1 MDLSKCYVIDIE
13 TNNLL
18 SRMLDFSSFPYKLN
32 DSAKLWC
39 VSIRNVKTRE
49 VWTAIG
55 DEITKEWMEYTLQ
68 DCEYL
73 IAHNGIKFDFIA
85 LKLFGVLDYTVG
97 YLDSNDTI
105 FGRSVTF
112 IDTLVLSRLLHPDRF
127 GGHSLEAWGLR
138 LGNEKTDFRLACI
151 EAGHMEKSDPAGHE
165 FTFYTPIM
173 AEYCEQDTSVNVDIF
188 LELLLEMGEYK
199 GWAKALKME
208 KKLADLAVRRESLG
222 FWFDKDLAVTCLE
235 DLMQKMTEI
244 ENKIEPLLPSKPMGK
259 TEQAK
264 YVLPKNQFKKD
275 GTPSKALE
283 NRIEALGGLLTKEGA
298 KWQLLYE
305 DKLIKLPYHEPLK
318 TEVKATLKDLDHIK
332 MYLMSLGWNPVEW
345 RERDLTKDAKKQ
357 NLPTEKRMAAMQRWV
372 KDTLAGKYREAR
384 LNLIDQTPN
393 SVENHLEYQ
402 LHGNKPVRVPTSPT
416 IRIGVEKELCPNLVA
431 LGDKV
436 AFANDFALYLTYKH
450 RKSSIAGG
458 DIEDM
463 DFDLEYPNTGYL
475 ANYRE
480 ADGRIATPAIE
491 IGANS
496 HRYRHIAVANIPRA
510 SSLYGDRM
518 RKLFGAGPGFVQF
531 GFDYSSLENRVQ
543 AGYVKKY
550 PGGPELGVALTAE
563 KPNDLHC
570 YSQDTEILTEQGWK
584 TFGQL
589 TYQDKVAQWD
599 EGIIN
604 YVTPQDII
612 WQEFEGDMYMH
623 QNKNIDQL
631 VTSEHRVYIQ
641 NYKRPG
647 FSKVITASELLNEIS
662 SDSRIPVAGICVDG
676 EDSLEPNFLRLLVA
690 TQADGYLA
698 KDCSSIV
705 FTFVKEK
712 KIERML
718 HILDSVR
725 ASFKISYH
733 TRKGR
738 TETIIRLSSSPLTV
752 EIRSWLGKDKSFTSK
767 FINLSQRL
775 REIFILELKFW
786 DGTETNSGYIL
797 DTTCQKSV
805 DIVQAVSTSLGI
817 KCTKTEFDRKTN
829 FGMCHI
835 WRAFISKKALAWSSV
850 RTANKGV
857 VPYKGFVGCVTV
869 PSSFV
874 VVRRNGKTFVSGNS
888 VNSRKLGISRTDAK
902 SIGYAALYGASGA
915 KLGKMLGKTTEEG
928 VQMHKDYW
936 DAVPALKQLKE
947 NLLAYWEQTGK
958 TYIPAIDGR
967 KLNIRSPHSAINS
980 LFQSCGVICAKYVS
994 VMLMQELEQE
1004 HGLCIDPFED
1014 KPDVCSMIEYHDEQ
1028 ALACHPRFFK
1038 FELFDTE
1045 DEAKAFF
1052 KDWKGPGQLGAVTP
1066 GKKWYVALPSIVSLS
1081 IESAT
1086 AKVQKMFRLEFELGF
1101 EYTIGKNWY
1110 ETH

>member
-1 MDLSKCYVIDIE
+1 
-13 TNNLL
+13 
-18 SRMLDFSSFPYKLN
+18 MLDFSSFPYKLN

-244 ENKIEPLLPSKPMGK
+244 ENKIEPLLPPKPMGK

-298 KWQLLYE
+298 TWQLLYE

-416 IRIGVEKELCPNLVA
+416 IRIGVEKELCPHLVS
-431 LGDKV
+431 LGAKV
-436 AFANDFALYLTYKH
+436 AFAKDFALYLTYKH

-475 ANYRE
+475 SNYRE

-510 SSLYGDRM
+510 SSLYGDKM
-518 RKLFGAGPGFVQF
+518 RKLFGAGQGFVQF

-550 PGGPELGVALTAE
+550 PGGPELGIALTAE
-563 KPNDLHC
+563 KPDDLH
-570 YSQDTEILTEQGWK
+570 
-584 TFGQL
+584 
-589 TYQDKVAQWD
+589 
-599 EGIIN
+599 
-604 YVTPQDII
+604 
-612 WQEFEGDMYMH
+612 
-623 QNKNIDQL
+623 
-631 VTSEHRVYIQ
+631 
-641 NYKRPG
+641 
-647 FSKVITASELLNEIS
+647 
-662 SDSRIPVAGICVDG
+662 
-676 EDSLEPNFLRLLVA
+676 
-690 TQADGYLA
+690 
-698 KDCSSIV
+698 
-705 FTFVKEK
+705 
-712 KIERML
+712 
-718 HILDSVR
+718 
-725 ASFKISYH
+725 
-733 TRKGR
+733 
-738 TETIIRLSSSPLTV
+738 
-752 EIRSWLGKDKSFTSK
+752 
-767 FINLSQRL
+767 
-775 REIFILELKFW
+775 
-786 DGTETNSGYIL
+786 
-797 DTTCQKSV
+797 
-805 DIVQAVSTSLGI
+805 
-817 KCTKTEFDRKTN
+817 
-829 FGMCHI
+829 
-835 WRAFISKKALAWSSV
+835 
-850 RTANKGV
+850 
-857 VPYKGFVGCVTV
+857 
-869 PSSFV
+869 
-874 VVRRNGKTFVSGNS
+874 S

-947 NLLAYWEQTGK
+947 NLLAFWEQTGK